1 MTTTTPDLA
10 KHIGRNARKLRL
22 DAGATLDQIALAARF
37 YGLSWNSGNVGH
49 LESGRGAP
57 RLDTLYAVALALRDV
72 IGRPVTL
79 ADLLAGDDP
88 IQINDDLAVPASAV
102 RAAVSG
108 QPVTGET
115 EKLRRLGTVMEKA
128 TRKALA
134 AALLDEF
141 READARACRD
151 IGVTRERGATMMARL
166 WGRTFTEER
175 DGRAGPDA
183 NAQRRGQISRALKT
197 ELAKGK

>member
-1 MTTTTPDLA
+1 M
-10 KHIGRNARKLRL
+10 LRC
-22 DAGATLDQIALAARF
+22 DF
-37 YGLSWNSGNVGH
+37 
-49 LESGRGAP
+49 
-57 RLDTLYAVALALRDV
+57 
-72 IGRPVTL
+72 
-79 ADLLAGDDP
+79 
-88 IQINDDLAVPASAV
+88 
-102 RAAVSG
+102 
-108 QPVTGET
+108 VTGPMRRVD
-115 EKLRRLGTVMEKA
+115 EKF
-128 TRKALA
+128 
-134 AALLDEF
+134 EF